1 MRFILILM
9 FLIQE
14 GSYRAQSTIFYDKT
28 WQRSIEKAIQ
38 LNKFDPLEK
47 VLLTKSAI
55 INIATSEEQ
64 KSKLLSMY
72 NTGYAMSRD
81 LFDKQMD
88 YHIKRGLKNKKSK
101 VIEMRINGLDNE
113 VSKTIFIRLISG
125 GKNYVLRFRN
135 CFLSG
140 EQVFTTGEIEILV
153 EK

>member
-55 INIATSEEQ
+55 LNIATSEEQ

-72 NTGYAMSRD
+72 N
-81 LFDKQMD
+81 
-88 YHIKRGLKNKKSK
+88 
-101 VIEMRINGLDNE
+101 
-113 VSKTIFIRLISG
+113 
-125 GKNYVLRFRN
+125 
-135 CFLSG
+135 
-140 EQVFTTGEIEILV
+140 
-153 EK
+153 